1 MLTKKLG
8 TVCAAGL
15 ALATL
20 LARPSISFA
29 SEPLN
34 NNPPWLQ
41 PPNSPI
47 SFRGDAS
54 IFTTTASNVGW
65 GTPEPLTAN
74 DVDYFVVGCG
84 GFQGG
89 LGTVQ
94 SVRIDFTHAMGDID
108 IQVYKT
114 DGTFIGSS
122 TGVTNMERVDVSAQK
137 AGAVV
142 LKVYGYL
149 GAANSGGYKFSQ
161 WCQ

>member
-8 TVCAAGL
+8 TLGGAAIAL
-15 ALATL
+15 ALALT
-20 LARPSISFA
+20 PSLSLA

-41 PPNSPI
+41 PPNSPV

-54 IFTTTASNVGW
+54 VFTSTAINVGW

-74 DVDYFVVGCG
+74 DTDYFVVSCG
-84 GFQGG
+84 GYQGG

-94 SVRIDFTHAMGDID
+94 SVRIDFTHAQGDID
-108 IQVYKT
+108 IQVFKT
-114 DGTFIGSS
+114 DGTLIGSS
-122 TGVTNMERVDVSAQK
+122 TGVTNTERVDVSAQK

-142 LKVYGYL
+142 LKVRGYL
-149 GAANSGGYKFSQ
+149 GVGNAGGYQFSQ